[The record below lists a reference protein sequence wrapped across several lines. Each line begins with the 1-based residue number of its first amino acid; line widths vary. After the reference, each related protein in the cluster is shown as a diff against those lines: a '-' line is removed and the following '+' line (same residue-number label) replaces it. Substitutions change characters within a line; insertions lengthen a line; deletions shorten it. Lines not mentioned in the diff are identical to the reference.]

1 MIRNLLNTKN
11 SVMFSRKTKAKKEEE
26 SKEERARKTPAT
38 PKASGPYTAMA
49 RRAEAIR
56 AAAR

>member
-1 MIRNLLNTKN
+1 LLNTKN
-11 SVMFSRKTKAKKEEE
+11 SVMFSRKTKAKKEG
-26 SKEERARKTPAT
+26 KEERGEHETRQRRKR
-38 PKASGPYTAMA
+38 ASGPDTAMA